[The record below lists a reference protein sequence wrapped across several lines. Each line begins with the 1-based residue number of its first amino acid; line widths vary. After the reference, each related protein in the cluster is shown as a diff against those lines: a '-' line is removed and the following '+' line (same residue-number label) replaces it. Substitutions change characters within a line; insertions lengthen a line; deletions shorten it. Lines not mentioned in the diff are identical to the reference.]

1 MTVALAGVEVV
12 RLQAAGVL
20 VRVGQRRRV
29 AADGDGR
36 ADQLQCR
43 GCLGRLLH
51 GDEAL
56 QVGVHVDLLLD
67 RSKFDQLLRKLIG
80 IERIEWILILQLRR
94 QELQE
99 RIEIAG

>member
-1 MTVALAGVEVV
+1 
-12 RLQAAGVL
+12 
-20 VRVGQRRRV
+20 
-29 AADGDGR
+29 
-36 ADQLQCR
+36 
-43 GCLGRLLH
+43 
-51 GDEAL
+51 L